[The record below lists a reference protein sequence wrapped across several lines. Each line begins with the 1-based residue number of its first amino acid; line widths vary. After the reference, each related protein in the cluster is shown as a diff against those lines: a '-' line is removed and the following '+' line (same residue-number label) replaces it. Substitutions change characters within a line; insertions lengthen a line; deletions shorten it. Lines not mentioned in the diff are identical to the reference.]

1 MANFLGI
8 VNQQQTP
15 SIDEEKLKI
24 FCSRTNVWDHF
35 GLERDVFSILPED
48 KQMQLIRK
56 FYFDHLPKSNNG
68 ALNIGSSIGS
78 AIRNSA
84 RLSMKKV
91 IENGEDRTEVS
102 VSTVNG
108 DEKVKR
114 SIQLWEDFGY
124 FRTESCNFSIEKANL
139 PENTVFYIN
148 QGYQSFKDNKKV
160 YYNDVYIIAQIMP
173 LSQQPQNIE
182 NYELKEDE
190 VKIVQPRYD
199 PVSGELLGIE
209 YCVALVTVRDDPEE
223 QFFDYSYTKD
233 NTKVLFS
240 TKKVK
245 IPSSFK
251 STVFG

>member
-1 MANFLGI
+1 MK
-8 VNQQQTP
+8 
-15 SIDEEKLKI
+15 KLKGAFSYGKI
-24 FCSRTNVWDHF
+24 SVT
-35 GLERDVFSILPED
+35 LEPNRAISLLKRLICQRIL
-48 KQMQLIRK
+48 
-56 FYFDHLPKSNNG
+56 F
-68 ALNIGSSIGS
+68 
-78 AIRNSA
+78 
-84 RLSMKKV
+84 
-91 IENGEDRTEVS
+91 
-102 VSTVNG
+102 
-108 DEKVKR
+108 
-114 SIQLWEDFGY
+114 
-124 FRTESCNFSIEKANL
+124 
-139 PENTVFYIN
+139 FYIN
-148 QGYQSFKDNKKV
+148 QGHQSFKDNKKV

-173 LSQQPQNIE
+173 LSQQPKNIE

-223 QFFDYSYTKD
+223 QFFDYSYNKD

>member
-1 MANFLGI
+1 MK
-8 VNQQQTP
+8 
-15 SIDEEKLKI
+15 KLKGAFSYGKI
-24 FCSRTNVWDHF
+24 SVT
-35 GLERDVFSILPED
+35 LEPNRAISLLKRLICQRIL
-48 KQMQLIRK
+48 
-56 FYFDHLPKSNNG
+56 F
-68 ALNIGSSIGS
+68 
-78 AIRNSA
+78 
-84 RLSMKKV
+84 
-91 IENGEDRTEVS
+91 
-102 VSTVNG
+102 
-108 DEKVKR
+108 
-114 SIQLWEDFGY
+114 
-124 FRTESCNFSIEKANL
+124 
-139 PENTVFYIN
+139 FYIN

-160 YYNDVYIIAQIMP
+160 YYNDVYVIVQIMP
-173 LSQQPQNIE
+173 LSQQPKNIE

-223 QFFDYSYTKD
+223 QFFDYSYNKD

>member
-1 MANFLGI
+1 MANLLGI

-15 SIDEEKLKI
+15 SIGEEKLKI

-56 FYFDHLPKSNNG
+56 FYFDHLPRSNNG

-102 VSTVNG
+102 VSTVND
-108 DEKVKR
+108 DEKVKKN
-114 SIQLWEDFGY
+114 IQLWEDFGY
-124 FRTESCNFSIEKANL
+124 FGTESCDFSIEKANL

-148 QGYQSFKDNKKV
+148 QGYHSFKDNKKV

-173 LSQQPQNIE
+173 FSQQPKNIE
-182 NYELKEDE
+182 DYELKEDE
-190 VKIVQPRYD
+190 VKVLRPMYD
-199 PVSGELLGIE
+199 PVSGKFLGIE
-209 YCVALVTVRDDPEE
+209 YCVALVTVRDDPEVH
-223 QFFDYSYTKD
+223 FFDYGC
-233 NTKVLFS
+233 
-240 TKKVK
+240 KKK
-245 IPSSFK
+245 
-251 STVFG
+251 

>member
-1 MANFLGI
+1 M
-8 VNQQQTP
+8 
-15 SIDEEKLKI
+15 
-24 FCSRTNVWDHF
+24 
-35 GLERDVFSILPED
+35 
-48 KQMQLIRK
+48 
-56 FYFDHLPKSNNG
+56 PKSNNS
-68 ALNIGSSIGS
+68 ALNIDPSIGS

-84 RLSMKKV
+84 GLSMKKV
-91 IENGEDRTEVS
+91 IENREDRTEVS
-102 VSTVNG
+102 FSTLNG

-173 LSQQPQNIE
+173 LSQQPKNIE

-223 QFFDYSYTKD
+223 QFFDYSYNKD

>member
-1 MANFLGI
+1 M
-8 VNQQQTP
+8 
-15 SIDEEKLKI
+15 
-24 FCSRTNVWDHF
+24 
-35 GLERDVFSILPED
+35 
-48 KQMQLIRK
+48 
-56 FYFDHLPKSNNG
+56 PKSNNS
-68 ALNIGSSIGS
+68 ALNIDPSIGS

-84 RLSMKKV
+84 GLSMKKV
-91 IENGEDRTEVS
+91 IENREDRTEVS
-102 VSTVNG
+102 FSTLKG

-173 LSQQPQNIE
+173 LSQQPKNIE

-223 QFFDYSYTKD
+223 QFFDYSYNKD

>member
-1 MANFLGI
+1 MANLLGI

-56 FYFDHLPKSNNG
+56 FYFDHLPKSNNS
-68 ALNIGSSIGS
+68 AFNIDPSIGS

-84 RLSMKKV
+84 GLSMKKV
-91 IENGEDRTEVS
+91 IENREDRTEVS
-102 VSTVNG
+102 FSTING

-139 PENTVFYIN
+139 PENTIFYIN

-173 LSQQPQNIE
+173 FHSSP
-182 NYELKEDE
+182 
-190 VKIVQPRYD
+190 KI
-199 PVSGELLGIE
+199 SK
-209 YCVALVTVRDDPEE
+209 TM
-223 QFFDYSYTKD
+223 S
-233 NTKVLFS
+233 
-240 TKKVK
+240 
-245 IPSSFK
+245 
-251 STVFG
+251 

>member
-1 MANFLGI
+1 M
-8 VNQQQTP
+8 
-15 SIDEEKLKI
+15 
-24 FCSRTNVWDHF
+24 
-35 GLERDVFSILPED
+35 
-48 KQMQLIRK
+48 
-56 FYFDHLPKSNNG
+56 PKSNNS
-68 ALNIGSSIGS
+68 ALNIDPSIGS

-84 RLSMKKV
+84 GLSMKKV
-91 IENGEDRTEVS
+91 IENREDRTEVS
-102 VSTVNG
+102 FSALNG

-114 SIQLWEDFGY
+114 SIQLWEDFSY

-173 LSQQPQNIE
+173 LSQQPKNIE

-223 QFFDYSYTKD
+223 QFFDYSYNKD
-233 NTKVLFS
+233 NIKVLFS

>member
-1 MANFLGI
+1 MK
-8 VNQQQTP
+8 
-15 SIDEEKLKI
+15 KLKGAFSYGKI
-24 FCSRTNVWDHF
+24 SVT
-35 GLERDVFSILPED
+35 LEPNRAISLLKRLICLRIL
-48 KQMQLIRK
+48 
-56 FYFDHLPKSNNG
+56 F
-68 ALNIGSSIGS
+68 
-78 AIRNSA
+78 
-84 RLSMKKV
+84 
-91 IENGEDRTEVS
+91 
-102 VSTVNG
+102 
-108 DEKVKR
+108 
-114 SIQLWEDFGY
+114 
-124 FRTESCNFSIEKANL
+124 
-139 PENTVFYIN
+139 FYIN

-160 YYNDVYIIAQIMP
+160 YYNDVYVIAQIMP
-173 LSQQPQNIE
+173 LSLQPKNIE

-223 QFFDYSYTKD
+223 QFFDYSYNKD